1 MFSDAQKL
9 AYVAQSPVLCAAHD
23 RAGWVGLFASD
34 GQINDPIGSKPHDGR
49 AAIERFYDTF
59 IAPNQLSFDV
69 EHDIVNGMT
78 VVRDLHINTVMSTG
92 VRISVPMHIRYVLCE
107 EQGQLRIHRLY
118 AHWELNAMLRQ
129 QYATLKGI
137 WTSFLLTPRLL
148 KYQGLSG
155 VMGFMQG
162 TKGVHEGGK
171 KTAVDYI
178 AASPKF
184 AGMTPGKTLAAGNWV
199 SITLRKGAARGVG
212 VFRFDSGP
220 GQVSEAQ
227 LFV

>member
-1 MFSDAQKL
+1 MFSDAQKI
-9 AYVAQSPVLCAAHD
+9 AYVSQSPKLCAAHD
-23 RAGWVGLFASD
+23 RAGWVGLFARD
-34 GQINDPIGSKPHDGR
+34 GQVNDPIGSKPHDGR
-49 AAIERFYDTF
+49 EAIERFYDTF

-92 VRISVPMHIRYVLCE
+92 VRISVPMHIRYVLRE
-107 EQGQLRIHRLY
+107 EHGQLRIHRLY

-148 KYQGLSG
+148 KFQGLSG

-162 TKGVHEGGK
+162 TKGVHEAGK
-171 KTAVDYI
+171 KTALEFI
-178 AASPKF
+178 ATSPQF

-199 SITLRKGAARGVG
+199 SVTLRKGTARGVG

-220 GQVSEAQ
+220 DRVSEAQ
-227 LFV
+227 LFA